1 MLGYQVSSGYGQGI
15 SGYHSSRGCGLHRT
29 GDAAMTGREF
39 GPAAALATG
48 RDRTEAVIRLKA
60 HKLAGRL
67 TEAEVADRS
76 TLAAEARS
84 LGQLDHLFDDLPVLL
99 GPGVTS
105 GVTGR
110 TLTGREALLTLRAK
124 DWTG

>member
-1 MLGYQVSSGYGQGI
+1 
-15 SGYHSSRGCGLHRT
+15 
-29 GDAAMTGREF
+29 MTSREF
-39 GPAAALATG
+39 GPAAALATA

-99 GPGVTS
+99 GPGVTA
-105 GVTGR
+105 GVTPGG
-110 TLTGREALLTLRAK
+110 TLTGREALLSLRMK